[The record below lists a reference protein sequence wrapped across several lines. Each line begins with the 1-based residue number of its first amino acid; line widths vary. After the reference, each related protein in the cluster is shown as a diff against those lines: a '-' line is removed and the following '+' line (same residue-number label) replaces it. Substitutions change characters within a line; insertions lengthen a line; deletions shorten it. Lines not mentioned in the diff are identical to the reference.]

1 MYNRNWPRWFVA
13 SVNKHFKQMDP
24 VEGVPVFVEGQVR
37 QTSDWDDFIEVRMDG
52 PYWKETTRNKYTLYI
67 EVNIL
72 CQVNITP
79 DKNLYTAPT
88 IDGIVAEYLTTI
100 PVYRLGNEA
109 GDDGVQIGCLELVR
123 NPALRD
129 WNKRNEFGQVET
141 KTPLR
146 QTTTEAHYE
155 IELEG
160 A

>member
-1 MYNRNWPRWFVA
+1 MT
-13 SVNKHFKQMDP
+13 
-24 VEGVPVFVEGQVR
+24 VEGIQVFLEGQIR

-52 PYWKETTRNKYTLYI
+52 PYWREETKNTFTLRV

-72 CQVNITP
+72 TQVAILP
-79 DKNLYTAPT
+79 EKNLYTAPT

-100 PVYRLGNEA
+100 PVYKLGDEA
-109 GDDGVQIGCLELVR
+109 GDDGTQIGCLDLVR
-123 NPALRD
+123 NPASRD
-129 WNKRNEFGQVET
+129 WSKRNEFGQVET

-155 IELEG
+155 IELKG